1 MAAAWWWPTARLRAS
16 TARSSC
22 AAGSSWCRTTAPT
35 ARTSR
40 STTRSRSCSRETTWR
55 CAGSAG
61 SDSATCATQART
73 WCSFPAASPMK
84 ATVLFAD
91 VSGSAISHCI
101 EQLRTAAESTGGR
114 VVKLV
119 GDEVMVLFATPDAAA
134 KAAAR
139 MHQCIEAL
147 PAAAGAEPSL
157 RVAFH
162 SGPVI
167 QVDKDVLGDTVK
179 LAARLVA
186 QAQRGQTLTSGQT
199 AAQLSTGLRPFSRD
213 LQRVALTD
221 RSETIRLCEMLKTSL
236 NGAARVQEA
245 KKARTMVRL
254 AYADQMVV
262 CSRENH
268 PRIVIGR
275 AKGCDLV
282 IDDKL
287 ASRQHCTLEAR
298 DDEFFLLDHSTNGT
312 YVTVEGEH
320 EILLNG
326 EGVALAKHGW
336 IAFGHPHG
344 GSAEAVEFSGS

>member
-1 MAAAWWWPTARLRAS
+1 MN
-16 TARSSC
+16 
-22 AAGSSWCRTTAPT
+22 
-35 ARTSR
+35 
-40 STTRSRSCSRETTWR
+40 
-55 CAGSAG
+55 
-61 SDSATCATQART
+61 
-73 WCSFPAASPMK
+73 

-91 VSGSAISHCI
+91 VSGAAISHCI
-101 EQLRTAAESTGGR
+101 EHLRTAAESAGGR

-134 KAAAR
+134 KAAAK

-147 PAAAGAEPSL
+147 PAVAGAEPSL

-167 QVDKDVLGDTVK
+167 QVEKDVLGDTVK

-199 AAQLSTGLRPFSRD
+199 AAQLSTGMRPFLRD

-236 NGAARVQEA
+236 NGAARAQEA
-245 KKARTMVRL
+245 KARSMVRL
-254 AYADQMVV
+254 AYDDQVVV
-262 CSRENH
+262 CSRDK
-268 PRIVIGR
+268 PRILIGR
-275 AKGCDLV
+275 NRACDLV
-282 IDDKL
+282 IGDKL

-298 DDEFFLLDHSTNGT
+298 DDEFVLLDHSTNGT
-312 YVTVEGEH
+312 YITVEGEH
-320 EILLNG
+320 EILLND
-326 EGVALAKHGW
+326 EGLALARHGW

>member
-1 MAAAWWWPTARLRAS
+1 VN
-16 TARSSC
+16 
-22 AAGSSWCRTTAPT
+22 
-35 ARTSR
+35 
-40 STTRSRSCSRETTWR
+40 
-55 CAGSAG
+55 
-61 SDSATCATQART
+61 
-73 WCSFPAASPMK
+73 

-91 VSGSAISHCI
+91 VSGAAISNCI
-101 EQLRTAAESTGGR
+101 EPLRKAAESTGGR

-134 KAAAR
+134 QAATR

-147 PAAAGAEPSL
+147 RATAGDGPSL

-162 SGPVI
+162 SGPI
-167 QVDKDVLGDTVK
+167 MRSDRDVVGDTVK
-179 LAARLVA
+179 LAATLVA

-221 RSETIRLCEMLKTSL
+221 RSETIRLCEILKTSV
-236 NGAARVQEA
+236 NGAARAQEA

-254 AYADQMVV
+254 AYGDQVV
-262 CSRENH
+262 ICSRENH

-275 AKGCDLV
+275 GKGCDLV
-282 IDDKL
+282 IEDKL

-298 DDEFFLLDHSTNGT
+298 DDEFFLLDRSTNGT
-312 YVTVEGEH
+312 YVTVEGEQ

-326 EGVALAKHGW
+326 QGVALATHGW

-344 GSAEAVEFSGS
+344 GTAGAVEFSGS

>member
-1 MAAAWWWPTARLRAS
+1 MN
-16 TARSSC
+16 
-22 AAGSSWCRTTAPT
+22 
-35 ARTSR
+35 
-40 STTRSRSCSRETTWR
+40 
-55 CAGSAG
+55 
-61 SDSATCATQART
+61 
-73 WCSFPAASPMK
+73 

-91 VSGSAISHCI
+91 VSGAAISHCI
-101 EQLRTAAESTGGR
+101 EPLRKAAESAGGR

-119 GDEVMVLFATPDAAA
+119 GDEVMVLFASPDAAA
-134 KAAAR
+134 KAAVK

-147 PAAAGAEPSL
+147 PAAAGDEPAL

-221 RSETIRLCEMLKTSL
+221 RSETIRLCEILKTSL
-236 NGAARVQEA
+236 SGAARAQE
-245 KKARTMVRL
+245 KKAKTMVRL
-254 AYADQMVV
+254 AYADQVVV

-275 AKGCDLV
+275 AKACDLV
-282 IDDKL
+282 IADKL

-326 EGVALAKHGW
+326 EGLALATHGW

-344 GSAEAVEFSGS
+344 GAAGAVEFVGS